1 MILNIFKVS
10 IHAGSQILKINSE
23 SITFISLL
31 TVIMTRVE
39 DTQNEN
45 FEILNVTKINCMH
58 APPTELMETA
68 IVLVKPVGRWWKW
81 KCWVNNLSLSVVYT
95 GHVISHMC
103 SCALHRNHGFP
114 SIKIIFLYTLT
125 HFSNTELQLHA
136 SREVDD

>member
-1 MILNIFKVS
+1 MY
-10 IHAGSQILKINSE
+10 
-23 SITFISLL
+23 
-31 TVIMTRVE
+31 
-39 DTQNEN
+39 
-45 FEILNVTKINCMH
+45 
-58 APPTELMETA
+58 APPTELIETA

-125 HFSNTELQLHA
+125 HFSNTELQVHA
-136 SREVDD
+136 SREVDDWLLKENYKLSSIKAHCFQWKLTPWFKWRILEPSACYALVSSPPGCIEVSDKYYK